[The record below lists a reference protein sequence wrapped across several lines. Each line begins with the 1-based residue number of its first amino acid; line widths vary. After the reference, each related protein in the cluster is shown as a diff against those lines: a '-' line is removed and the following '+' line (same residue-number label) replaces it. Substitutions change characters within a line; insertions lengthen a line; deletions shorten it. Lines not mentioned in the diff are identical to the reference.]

1 VQLQSKI
8 QGFFAAGI
16 NVFSL
21 SYDEQD
27 ALADFRDAYDI
38 TYGLLSDPES
48 KVIRQFGIL
57 NTLISEDDHPW
68 FGIPFPGTY
77 VVNSEGLISH
87 KFFENNLQLRVGPE
101 MLLRAAQGEMFEH
114 SNTDREPPAET
125 TWHVYLDGDR
135 LAASVLN
142 DLVARIEVPGGRHL
156 YADPAP
162 AGNVPVALILD
173 EDPQI
178 VTRDVVKP
186 ESESL
191 TLGGTGEVIRVYE
204 GAVELRLPVTVN
216 ADLGV
221 AETEARE
228 ITLAGEL
235 QWQSCDDQV
244 CDLPR
249 RERFK
254 LTIPLASIVVSELRA
269 SADGVLVRSMNSV
282 KHFKGL
288 SDRRQ
293 VPDGKESIKGG
304 GDK

>member
-1 VQLQSKI
+1 MED
-8 QGFFAAGI
+8 FAAAGI

-27 ALADFRDAYDI
+27 ALADFRDAYGI
-38 TYGLLSDPES
+38 SYTLLSDPES

-87 KFFENNLQLRVGPE
+87 KFFENNLALRVGPE
-101 MLLRAAQGEMFEH
+101 MLLRAAQGGAIEQ
-114 SNTDREPPAET
+114 SKIDREPPAET
-125 TWHVYLDGDR
+125 MWDVYLDGDR
-135 LAASVLN
+135 LAVSVLK
-142 DLVARIEVPGGRHL
+142 DLVARIEVPAGRHL

-162 AGNVPVALILD
+162 VGNVPVALVLD
-173 EDPQI
+173 EDARI
-178 VTRDVVKP
+178 VTREAVKP

-191 TLGGTGEVIRVYE
+191 TLGGTGEVIEVYE
-204 GAVELRLPVTVN
+204 GVVELRLPITVN

-221 AETEARE
+221 VDTESHE

-235 QWQSCDDQV
+235 HWQTCDDQV

-249 RERFK
+249 RERFE
-254 LTIPLASIVVSELRA
+254 LTVPLASVVVSELRS
-269 SADGVLVRSMNSV
+269 SADGVLVRSMNGL
-282 KHFKGL
+282 KHFERMTQ
-288 SDRRQ
+288 RRQ
-293 VPDGKESIKGG
+293 VPDGKE
-304 GDK
+304 

>member
-1 VQLQSKI
+1 MELQSKI
-8 QGFFAAGI
+8 EDFAAAGI

-38 TYGLLSDPES
+38 TYTLLSDPES

-57 NTLISEDDHPW
+57 NTLIGEDDHPW

-77 VVNSEGLISH
+77 VVNNEGFISH

-101 MLLRAAQGEMFEH
+101 MLLRAAQGEAIEH
-114 SNTDREPPAET
+114 SKTDREPPAET
-125 TWHVYLDGDR
+125 TWDVYLDGDR
-135 LAASVLN
+135 LAASVLK
-142 DLVARIEVPGGRHL
+142 DLVARIEVPNGRHL

-162 AGNVPVALILD
+162 VGNVPVGLVLD

-186 ESESL
+186 ESESV
-191 TLGGTGEVIRVYE
+191 TLGGTGEVIQVY
-204 GAVELRLPVTVN
+204 ADAMELRLPISVN
-216 ADLGV
+216 ADLGR
-221 AETEARE
+221 AETEPRE

-235 QWQSCDDQV
+235 HWQTCDDQV

-254 LTIPLASIVVSELRA
+254 LTIPLASVVVSELRA
-269 SADGVLVRSMNSV
+269 SADGVLVRSMNSL
-282 KHFKGL
+282 KHFERMA
-288 SDRRQ
+288 DR
-293 VPDGKESIKGG
+293 KKAMEK
-304 GDK
+304 

>member
-8 QGFFAAGI
+8 QAFVAAGI

-48 KVIRQFGIL
+48 KVIRQFGLL

-68 FGIPFPGTY
+68 HGIPYPGTY
-77 VVNSEGLISH
+77 VVDSEGLISH

-101 MLLRAAQGEMFEH
+101 MLLRAAQGEAIDESKTVH
-114 SNTDREPPAET
+114 EPPAET
-125 TWHVYLDGDR
+125 TWQVYLDGDR
-135 LAASVLN
+135 LAASLLN
-142 DLVARIEVPGGRHL
+142 DLVARIEEPGGRHL

-162 AGNVPVALILD
+162 AGNVPLALILD
-173 EDPQI
+173 DDPQI
-178 VTRDVVKP
+178 VTRNVVKP
-186 ESESL
+186 ESKTL
-191 TLGGTGEVIRVYE
+191 TLVGTGEVIQVYE

-249 RERFK
+249 HERFE
-254 LTIPLASIVVSELRA
+254 LTLPLASIVVSEMRA

-282 KHFKGL
+282 KHFKRL
-288 SDRRQ
+288 SERNQ
-293 VPDGKESIKGG
+293 APDTKS
-304 GDK
+304 